1 MKNPVLLAA
10 VLAAISTVAQADN
23 TAAQKAVAVPP
34 ANAVKAVEQKA
45 TKAVRLSD
53 AELDKITAG
62 ASDGLTF
69 IFNPG
74 HANVGPKFNRRN
86 IVCINCF

>member
-1 MKNPVLLAA
+1 MKKSILLAA
-10 VLAAISTVAQADN
+10 VLAAVSSVAQADN
-23 TAAQKAVAVPP
+23 TQTQKAVPVPP
-34 ANAVKAVEQKA
+34 LKATKPVEQKA
-45 TKAVRLSD
+45 IKAVRLSD

-74 HANVGPKFNRRN
+74 NANVLKFNRRN
-86 IVCINCF
+86 FVCINCF